1 MKTAISRF
9 LRKTSGK
16 FNPER
21 EQLFSDCAGQV
32 EAINKSQA
40 VIEFKLD
47 GTILQ
52 ANDNF
57 LDVMGYSADEVQ
69 GNHHSMFVD
78 EATKNSREYED
89 FWKLLNTGEFVARE
103 FKRIGKGG
111 KEVWIQASYN
121 PIFDQEGRLY
131 KIVKYASDVTRQ
143 KKINS
148 DFSSQIDAI
157 NKSQAVIEFSMDG
170 TVEFA
175 NDNFLNALGYTL
187 EEIKGKHHRIF
198 VDPAYATSSEYE
210 EFWNIL
216 ASGTYHSGEF
226 ERFGKNGNS
235 VWINASYNPILDLNG
250 KPYKV
255 IKYASD
261 ITEQKELQ
269 QMVERV
275 LDETSQAMK
284 AMSNGDLTRRIEC
297 EFTGEFGQLKD
308 AVNDCFENLEQAISG
323 IESVAA
329 SVGMGSSEIAQGNL
343 NLSERT
349 EEQASM
355 LEQTASSME
364 QITSTVQQN
373 ASNAHQAT
381 ELAQHACDK
390 ATNGGAIVKTAVDAM
405 EELSTASK
413 KIADIIGVIDEI
425 AFQTNLLALNASVEA
440 ARAGEQGRGFAV
452 VASEVRNLA
461 GRSASS
467 AKEIKELIEDSG
479 RRVNESASLVNKSGE
494 SLKEI
499 VEGVIQ
505 VSGIVSEI
513 STASNEQAEGISE
526 VNKAVS
532 QMDDLT
538 QQNAA
543 LVEQAAAGSE
553 HLNGQATSLMK
564 LVSTFKIAGKNS
576 PAKIE
581 TSEKARSVEE
591 PVVERRSKER
601 PWASDEQ
608 AQPEPLAPPTPV
620 STDSTEFADDG
631 AQWESF

>member
-9 LRKTSGK
+9 LSITSGK

-57 LDVMGYSADEVQ
+57 LNVMGYSADEVQ
-69 GNHHSMFVD
+69 GNHHSMFVE

-103 FKRIGKGG
+103 FKRIGKDG

-121 PIFDQEGRLY
+121 PIFDQEGHLY
-131 KIVKYASDVTRQ
+131 KIVKYATDVTRQ
-143 KKINS
+143 KIINS
-148 DFSSQIDAI
+148 EFSSQIDAI

-170 TVEFA
+170 IVEFA

-187 EEIKGKHHRIF
+187 DEIKGKHHRLF
-198 VDPAYATSSEYE
+198 VDPTYAASSEYK

-216 ASGTYHSGEF
+216 ASGAYHSGEF

-275 LDETSQAMK
+275 LDETSQAMN
-284 AMSNGDLTRRIEC
+284 AMSNGDLTRRIDC
-297 EFTGEFGQLKD
+297 EFTGKFGQLKD
-308 AVNDCFENLEQAISG
+308 AVNDCFENMEQAISG

-405 EELSTASK
+405 DELSTASK

-479 RRVNESASLVNKSGE
+479 RRVDESASLVNKSGE

-576 PAKIE
+576 PAVIE
-581 TSEKARSVEE
+581 TAEKASPVEE

-601 PWASDEQ
+601 PWASDE
-608 AQPEPLAPPTPV
+608 LAESAPAPTPTIV
-620 STDSTEFADDG
+620 STDSSEFADG